1 MRARFSWL
9 VAAAVIPYAVVSLP
23 AQQQTTPATFRS
35 GRDLLAIDASV
46 TGPGDVPITDLK
58 AEDFTV
64 KIDGEVRPVLTVRR
78 FGSTATSSGNDAP
91 VGRFA
96 RAADAAPGRIV
107 VIVVDRVSL
116 KAGSERAAIESASA
130 LLAKLSPSDAVAA
143 IGLPGGGIDVTR
155 DHAAV
160 AEAIKKMTG
169 VQPTPDWQHLL
180 TWDEALGYEREDKI
194 TIAHVLERECPK
206 IKQNPG
212 EPPNECPPALVQ
224 QAHEMLLQG
233 RAQGTATL
241 TGLTDIL
248 KKLAPLHA
256 PKHMVVLSGGLVFD
270 ADLLLRY
277 RSLAQQAAESH
288 VALSIVHL
296 DQDTDAADRGHFS
309 NVFGGREYSTG
320 LGTVASMTGG
330 SFYMGAGKATGA
342 FDRVATSITDFY
354 ELGVESRPGDADGKA
369 HKIDVAVARPGS
381 SVRAPAATAVPKPVT
396 GADALTAA
404 LAEPT
409 DVAELPLEVATYT
422 THSLDAEKVSVIVA
436 AQLPPSAA
444 TVPSDWGYVIIA
456 DGKVV
461 GGSRVHVDAAAT
473 QPWAASAKVDIPP
486 GRYRLRAAI
495 VTADGRIGTLD
506 MPMRVG
512 LRQAGPLYATDLV
525 VGSAEGGRLQ
535 PRARLRQDE
544 SGIGMIE
551 LSSPEPLGDT
561 AGEVQL
567 IRGGTAEPALRRP
580 LKLRTRADDKSIV
593 VAEATLD
600 LSALPPGSY
609 TASAVIQKNGAPI
622 ARVSRV
628 FEILPG
634 TAPAP
639 APAPA
644 PASTSATT
652 AAPGTVPAA
661 GAAAPLSRDPAVD
674 ELMHRVADY
683 VGRYGHD
690 ASVLI
695 AVEHYKQGAVDLGDQ
710 GALSGLRR
718 PTGRGAVAAPSAI
731 AADAGG
737 PRTTDQ
743 KLVAEL
749 ALVPNAAAIG
759 GWLAYRDVIEVN
771 GKPVPDRKDR
781 LQALFRADV
790 PDVEAAKKITA
801 ESARYNVGPVTRTFN
816 VPTSTLF
823 FFDPAHLSRFS
834 FQRSGTERVDGVE
847 AWKVDFTETHKP
859 SLITTSAGGDIPAAG
874 TLWIDPADGSVLRTR
889 LVVASYRGARSS
901 AEVVVTYRRDAALGM
916 LIPLQMTERYSTP
929 TASITGE
936 ATYSDFKRF
945 QTSVT
950 IK

>member
-1 MRARFSWL
+1 MRARFAWL
-9 VAAAVIPYAVVSLP
+9 VAAALIPSAVVSLL
-23 AQQQTTPATFRS
+23 AQQQPPPTTFRS
-35 GRDLLAIDASV
+35 GRDVLAIDASV
-46 TGPGDVPITDLK
+46 TGPGDVPIADLK

-64 KIDGEVRPVLTVRR
+64 KVDGAVRPVLTVRR
-78 FGSTATSSGNDAP
+78 FGSTATSSGNDAAA
-91 VGRFA
+91 VGHFA

-107 VIVVDRVSL
+107 VIVVDRVSI
-116 KAGSERAAIESASA
+116 KPGSERAAMESASA
-130 LLAKLSPSDAVAA
+130 LLKNLSPSDAVAA
-143 IGLPGGGIDVTR
+143 IGLPGGGIDLTR

-160 AEAIKKMTG
+160 AEAIKKMSG

-206 IKQNPG
+206 IKPNPG

-248 KKLAPLHA
+248 KTLAPLHA
-256 PKHMVVLSGGLVFD
+256 PKHLVVLSGGLVFD

-296 DQDTDAADRGHFS
+296 DQDIDAADRGHFS
-309 NVFGGREYSTG
+309 NVFGGRDYSTG

-369 HKIDVAVARPGS
+369 HKIDVVVARPGS
-381 SVRAPAATAVPKPVT
+381 TVRAPAATAVPKPVT
-396 GADALTAA
+396 GVDALTAA

-422 THSLDAEKVSVIVA
+422 THSVDAEKVSVIVA
-436 AQLPPSAA
+436 AQLPPAA
-444 TVPSDWGYVIIA
+444 AAVPSDWGYVIIA

-461 GGSRVHVDAAAT
+461 GGSRVHVDAAAM

-525 VGSAEGGRLQ
+525 VGSPEGGRLQ

-580 LKLRTRADDKSIV
+580 LKLRTRDDDKSIV

-600 LSALPPGSY
+600 LSALPPGPY

-639 APAPA
+639 VPSPAPAAASTTAPAP
-644 PASTSATT
+644 
-652 AAPGTVPAA
+652 
-661 GAAAPLSRDPAVD
+661 GAATPLSRDPAVD
-674 ELMHRVADY
+674 ELMHRVSDY
-683 VGRYGHD
+683 VGHYGHD

-718 PTGRGAVAAPSAI
+718 PSGRGAVAAPSAI
-731 AADAGG
+731 SADAGG

-749 ALVPNAAAIG
+749 ALVQNAAAIG

-847 AWKVDFTETHKP
+847 TWKVDFTETHKP
-859 SLITTSAGGDIPAAG
+859 SLITTSAGGDIPATG
-874 TLWIDPADGSVLRTR
+874 TLWIDPTDGSVLRTR
-889 LVVASYRGARSS
+889 LVVASYRGARSG

-945 QTSVT
+945 QTSAT